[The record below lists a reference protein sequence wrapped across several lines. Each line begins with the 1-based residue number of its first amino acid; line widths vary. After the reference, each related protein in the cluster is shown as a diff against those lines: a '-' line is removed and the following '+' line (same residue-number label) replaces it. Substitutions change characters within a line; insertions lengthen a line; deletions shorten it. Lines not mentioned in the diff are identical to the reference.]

1 MKKISYI
8 IFDLLTIAFLI
19 GAYAIQ
25 YFTKKKLGMLR
36 WVNYHNMQFQKNE
49 VYGIVKYITV
59 VVIMV
64 LIVLIIAG
72 YKKKKEMLGKINLVM
87 IVVMS
92 VLGIVYLGI
101 IVFKSI
107 ETLPA
112 YYFLMPLLGA
122 ATWMQIV
129 RNGIAVGITKNE
141 K

>member
-8 IFDLLTIAFLI
+8 FFDLLTIAFLF

-59 VVIMV
+59 VVTIV
-64 LIVLIIAG
+64 LIVVIIAG

-87 IVVMS
+87 IVVML

-101 IVFKSI
+101 TVFKSI

-112 YYFLMPLLGA
+112 YYFLMPLFGA
-122 ATWMQIV
+122 ATLMQIV
-129 RNGIAVGITKNE
+129 RNSIAVGITKNE

>member
-36 WVNYHNMQFQKNE
+36 WVNYHNIQFQKNA

-59 VVIMV
+59 
-64 LIVLIIAG
+64 
-72 YKKKKEMLGKINLVM
+72 
-87 IVVMS
+87 
-92 VLGIVYLGI
+92 
-101 IVFKSI
+101 
-107 ETLPA
+107 
-112 YYFLMPLLGA
+112 
-122 ATWMQIV
+122 IV